1 MGSTF
6 ELKTPMASQ
15 GNEGRR
21 RFEIR
26 FSGAVQ
32 GVGFRPSV
40 YRLAVELGLSGWV
53 ANTAQGVQVEI
64 EGSRSALN
72 LFLKRF
78 PSECPPLAMV
88 SGAEVFEGPAKG
100 ETDFQILKSH
110 TGGRTSVTALPDAAV
125 CPECLRE
132 IFDPANRRY
141 RYPFTNCTYCGPRF
155 SILLGLPYDRARTS
169 MRGFP
174 MCPDCRAEY
183 ENPSDRRFHAQPV
196 ACPVCGP
203 QLALWDPTGV
213 EICARDE
220 ALKAAAH
227 ALQEGKVLALK
238 GLGGFQLLCDA
249 GNATAVA
256 SLRRRKHREEKPFAV
271 MFPNLTALRTV
282 CFTGEEEEA
291 ILASPASPILLLKR
305 REGGSAIVAASVAP
319 GNPNLGA
326 FLPTTPLHALLLF
339 EAGRP
344 LVATSGNRTDE
355 PIVTDEKDA
364 LRLLDGAA
372 DLFLVHNRPIAR
384 SMDDSVVR
392 VMAGRPVVLRRA
404 RGYAPRPVV
413 LQTSADGP
421 SVLAVGGHMKSCVT
435 FLSGDQ
441 AMVGQHIG
449 DLETT
454 RSLQAFQKSAIDL
467 PGLYDVPVDVVACD
481 AHPDYASTRYAES
494 LGKPLVRVQHHAAHL
509 ASCAA
514 ENAVMGEALGV
525 SWDGTGWG
533 PDGTVWG
540 GEFFVGK
547 GAEWARRGRL
557 RPFRLPGGEAAV
569 REPRRSALGVLFEM
583 EGAAAFKRSDLQT
596 LGAFT
601 EEERRVLKRM
611 LENGTNGPW
620 TSSVGRLFDAV
631 SSILGLQQKIAF
643 EGQGAMAVEFAASE
657 TEVGYYPVFWEDAG
671 ELQNFNWEGILRGIL
686 KDLGNNLDKT
696 LISAKFQNSLVEGV
710 IKATEVF
717 GQNKVLLSGGCFQN
731 KNLLESCVR
740 RLRGAGLDVYWPREV
755 PPNDGGLS
763 LGQAVIARSV
773 YGADL
778 SKGL

>member
-1 MGSTF
+1 VGSTF
-6 ELKTPMASQ
+6 ELKIPMASQ
-15 GNEGRR
+15 VNEGRR
-21 RFEIR
+21 RFEIC

-40 YRLAVELGLSGWV
+40 YRLAVELGLSGQV

-64 EGSRSALN
+64 EGFEPSLN

-78 PSECPPLAMV
+78 PGECPPLAQV
-88 SGAEVFEGPAKG
+88 LGAEVREIPPKN

-110 TGGRTSVTALPDAAV
+110 AEGRTSVTALPDAAI

-132 IFDPANRRY
+132 IFDPTNRRY

-155 SILLGLPYDRARTS
+155 SILLGLPYDRERTT
-169 MRGFP
+169 MRNFP

-203 QLALWDPTGV
+203 QLSLWDPDGRELCV
-213 EICARDE
+213 RDE
-220 ALKAAAH
+220 ALKNAAR
-227 ALQEGKVLALK
+227 ALREGKVLALK

-249 GNATAVA
+249 GNATAVE

-271 MFPNLTALRTV
+271 MFPNLDAIRSECIL
-282 CFTGEEEEA
+282 GEEEEA

-305 REGGSAIVAASVAP
+305 GQDGFSTVAASVAP
-319 GNPNLGA
+319 GNPNLGV

-339 EAGRP
+339 EVGVP
-344 LVATSGNRTDE
+344 LVATSGNLTDE
-355 PIVTDEKDA
+355 PIVTDEKEA
-364 LRLLDGAA
+364 LRLLEGAA

-384 SMDDSVVR
+384 SVDDSVVR
-392 VMAGRPVVLRRA
+392 VMADRPVVLRRA

-413 LQTSADGP
+413 LQTVGEGP
-421 SVLAVGGHMKSCVT
+421 SVLAVGGHLKSCVT

-449 DLETT
+449 DLETP
-454 RSLQAFQKSAIDL
+454 RSLQAFQKSANDL
-467 PGLYDVPVDVVACD
+467 PGLYDIPVDVVACD

-514 ENAVMGEALGV
+514 ENAVAGEALGV

-540 GEFFVGK
+540 GEFFTGQ
-547 GAEWARRGRL
+547 GAKWTRRGRL

-569 REPRRSALGVLFEM
+569 REPRRSALGVLFEL
-583 EGAAAFKRSDLQT
+583 EGAAAFERNSLAT

-611 LENGTNGPW
+611 LENGTNCPW

-631 SSILGLQQKIAF
+631 SSILNLHQRIDF

-657 TEVGYYPVFWEDAG
+657 TEVGYYPVFWEGTG
-671 ELQNFNWEGILRGIL
+671 ELQNLNWGGMVQGIL

-731 KNLLESCVR
+731 KNLLESCAR
-740 RLRGAGLDVYWPREV
+740 RLRESGLGVYWPREV

-763 LGQAVIARSV
+763 LGQAVIARAV
-773 YGADL
+773 YRADL
-778 SKGL
+778 SKAL